1 MLLSAALGVAAACTG
16 GDDGTDPVDRQAVA
30 ARVAAAGVGLDEPAL
45 DCTVDELD
53 DDLLATLGGGD
64 ELPIEVA
71 DALARAATDC
81 AGPDVIAEAS
91 LGVISGGASAD
102 SLTCAADV
110 FDPDLVVALLRGNLT
125 GVSGDADQA
134 RLVELEVAVSLGE
147 CLTPDELAA
156 LGR

>member
-1 MLLSAALGVAAACTG
+1 MLLSAALGVVACTG
-16 GDDGTDPVDRQAVA
+16 GDDGAEPVDRQAVA
-30 ARVAAAGVGLDEPAL
+30 ARVAAAGVGLDEAAL
-45 DCTVDELD
+45 DCTVAALD

-64 ELPIEVA
+64 ELSIEVA

-81 AGPDVIAEAS
+81 AGPDAVAEAS

-102 SLTCAADV
+102 SLACAADV